1 MKKMTHTATAEKD
14 SASSAAPRPEPLRR
28 GDDPRA
34 DDPRPDN
41 PRPDNPRA
49 DDPRIVAIIG
59 HHVGFA
65 TDPVIG
71 NARTFI
77 RQRDFLLIEI
87 VSDTGERGWGEVF
100 ASPHAA
106 AALIRSRFGR
116 MVLGRS
122 PFERRT
128 IFEALHATVGY
139 DRRGPAMMAISAI
152 DMALHDLAARELGT
166 SVASL
171 LGGRVRDAVFA
182 YASAPFIAEGD
193 RPYAHYERETD
204 RCLARGFRALKPRA
218 GFDPR
223 ADGAMATAL
232 RRQIGPDVGLMV
244 DINQGY
250 TARAAIDSANRMAE
264 AGLLWIEE
272 PVLPEDFDGY
282 AAIAQA
288 VPTAIAGGEALGS
301 LAAFRDAFTAG
312 ALAVVQPDLS
322 VCGGYSG
329 FLRVAALA
337 SAWDLPVMPHVFGTI
352 VGQRAALQAA
362 SLLPARRGGGPAPYP
377 YLEIDA
383 TENPLIAIGG
393 PLAVGSDGT
402 VAVDTGPGTGLDLDG
417 DALAPWRDDGWR
429 LPA

>member
-1 MKKMTHTATAEKD
+1 MTTTSRD
-14 SASSAAPRPEPLRR
+14 PSAASDPASGTTTRREPLRH
-28 GDDPRA
+28 A
-34 DDPRPDN
+34 AEPRPDE
-41 PRPDNPRA
+41 PLPDDSRP

-87 VSDTGERGWGEVF
+87 VSDTGRRGWGEVF

-106 AALIRSRFGR
+106 GALIRSRFGR

-122 PFERRT
+122 PFERRA
-128 IFEALHATVGY
+128 IFEALHATIGY
-139 DRRGPAMMAISAI
+139 DRRGPAMMALSAI

-193 RPYAHYERETD
+193 RPYAHYEREAE

-218 GFDPR
+218 GVDPR
-223 ADGAMATAL
+223 ADGLMATAL
-232 RRQIGPDVGLMV
+232 RRRIGDDVGLMV

-250 TARAAIDSANRMAE
+250 TARAAIESANRMAE

-272 PVLPEDFDGY
+272 PVLPEDFAGY
-282 AAIAQA
+282 ATIAQA

-301 LAAFRDAFTAG
+301 LAAFRDALTAG

-322 VCGGYSG
+322 VCGGYTG
-329 FLRVAALA
+329 FLQVAALA

-383 TENPLIAIGG
+383 TANPLIAIGG

-402 VAVDTGPGTGLDLDG
+402 VAVDAGPGTGLDLDG
-417 DALAPWRDDGWR
+417 DSLAPWRDDGWR